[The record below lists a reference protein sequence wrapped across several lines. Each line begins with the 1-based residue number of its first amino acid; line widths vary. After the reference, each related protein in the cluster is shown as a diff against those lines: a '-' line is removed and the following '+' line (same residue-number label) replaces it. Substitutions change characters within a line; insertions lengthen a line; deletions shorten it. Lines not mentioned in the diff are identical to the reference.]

1 MVDNTTQ
8 QQEITQ
14 PVINPP
20 VINPQTSVRPRKM
33 FERQLQLSA
42 DIIEPVTAGFDQ
54 INRDMAFNNFDV
66 QDRAFIL
73 DISQL
78 VTICDMYS
86 LPKTKYLLLCNLA
99 TVEATARS
107 KGGWIGELFT
117 KIIQI
122 SKTEYSEKLPDKKGF
137 SFLGM
142 FKKK

>member
-1 MVDNTTQ
+1 MDEQDYNLQ
-8 QQEITQ
+8 QPT
-14 PVINPP
+14 V
-20 VINPQTSVRPRKM
+20 NPQTSVRRKVP
-33 FERQLQLSA
+33 FERQLQLNA
-42 DIIEPVTAGFDQ
+42 ELIEPVTEGFDQ

-66 QDRAFIL
+66 HDRSFIL

-117 KIIQI
+117 KLTQI
-122 SKTEYSEKLPDKKGF
+122 SKTEYSERIPEKKGF

-142 FKKK
+142 FKRRK

>member
-1 MVDNTTQ
+1 MDEQDYNLQ
-8 QQEITQ
+8 QPT
-14 PVINPP
+14 V
-20 VINPQTSVRPRKM
+20 NPQTSVRREVP
-33 FERQLQLSA
+33 FERQLQLNA
-42 DIIEPVTAGFDQ
+42 ELIKPVTEGFEQ
-54 INRDMAFNNFDV
+54 INRDMAFNNFDPH
-66 QDRAFIL
+66 DRSFIL

-117 KIIQI
+117 KLTQI
-122 SKTEYSEKLPDKKGF
+122 SKTEYSEKIPEKKGF

-142 FKKK
+142 FKRRK

>member
-1 MVDNTTQ
+1 MDEQDYNL
-8 QQEITQ
+8 Q
-14 PVINPP
+14 PPTV
-20 VINPQTSVRPRKM
+20 NPQTSVRRKVP
-33 FERQLQLSA
+33 FERQLQLNA
-42 DIIEPVTAGFDQ
+42 ELIEPVTEGFDQ

-66 QDRAFIL
+66 HDRSFIL

-117 KIIQI
+117 KLTQI
-122 SKTEYSEKLPDKKGF
+122 SKTEYSERIPEKKGF

-142 FKKK
+142 FKRRK